1 MRIVMSVVMAAFASS
16 AFASPK
22 CTTEP
27 KVKWI
32 SEAAM
37 RAKAAAAGHKV
48 EVFKVTKGG
57 CYEIY
62 GRDAAGKRIEIYF
75 NPLSG
80 DVVEHS

>member
-1 MRIVMSVVMAAFASS
+1 MRILMSVVIAALASS

-27 KVKWI
+27 QSKWI
-32 SEAAM
+32 SEADM
-37 RAKAAAAGHKV
+37 RAKAEAAGNKI
-48 EVFKVTKGG
+48 EVFKITKGG

-80 DVVEHS
+80 DAIEHS

>member
-1 MRIVMSVVMAAFASS
+1 MRILMSIVIAAFASS

-22 CTTEP
+22 CTTESRD
-27 KVKWI
+27 KWI
-32 SEAAM
+32 SEADM
-37 RAKAAAAGHKV
+37 RARAEAAGHKV

-75 NPLSG
+75 HPLSG
-80 DVVEHS
+80 EILEHS

>member
-1 MRIVMSVVMAAFASS
+1 MRIPMSIVIAAFASS

-27 KVKWI
+27 REKWI

-37 RAKAAAAGHKV
+37 RAKAEAAGHKV

-75 NPLSG
+75 NPMSG
-80 DVVEHS
+80 DVIQHS

>member
-1 MRIVMSVVMAAFASS
+1 MRILMSLVIAAFASS

-27 KVKWI
+27 KDKWI
-32 SEAAM
+32 SEADM
-37 RAKAAAAGHKV
+37 RAKAEAAGHKID
-48 EVFKVTKGG
+48 VFKVTKGG

-75 NPLSG
+75 NPLTG
-80 DVVEHS
+80 DTVEHS